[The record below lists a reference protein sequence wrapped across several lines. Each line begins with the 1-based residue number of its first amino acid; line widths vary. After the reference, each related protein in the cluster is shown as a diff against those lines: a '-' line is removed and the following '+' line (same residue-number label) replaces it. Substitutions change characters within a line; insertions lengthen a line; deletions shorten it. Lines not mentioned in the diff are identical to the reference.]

1 MDYDD
6 LPPDSVV
13 TVTIMA
19 SKVDRKLEYSAV
31 LVKKIDTPTF
41 EVNVMVTIFGDFR
54 QCSVK
59 IFLKL

>member
-31 LVKKIDTPTF
+31 LVKNNRHTYI
-41 EVNVMVTIFGDFR
+41 
-54 QCSVK
+54 
-59 IFLKL
+59 